1 MITTLQVRD
10 FKSYQSATLYLGR
23 LTVLMGANA
32 SGKSNVIEALRLLS
46 RLATGERLGLIGHS
60 QYQGIPVVRGQVE
73 HLGYQGK
80 RCFELGCT
88 TTHPDWPNF
97 SIQLTLGSDNQLL
110 VTQELM
116 TGPTSTS
123 PLYEI
128 TSPPQ
133 GTGRDIVVAYN
144 NFSSDFEKS
153 STVCSS
159 YMAVFTQLL
168 SDIRFPTKQAK
179 SREIIPR
186 VAEQYVDWLSKII
199 FLEPQPSLMRRYGH
213 MTDTVLQENGQ
224 NLSGVLYRL
233 CQSLDNREA
242 VLGFIR
248 SLPEQDIQDISFLET
263 PWGDVLLQL
272 TETFGGCATPY
283 DATRISDG
291 TLRVL
296 AIAAVLLSAPED
308 SVVVIEEIDNGIH
321 PSRVKGLLEKM
332 ADLAQRRN
340 LRILMSSHN
349 PALLDALPEEAIPD
363 TEFCYRSQNEGSS
376 QLIRLQ
382 DIPDYP
388 ELISQGS
395 LGYLMTGGRLER
407 FVKDYPG
414 ADRKKQ
420 KALDWLASLNEVV
433 ESK

>member
-1 MITTLQVRD
+1 MITTLQLQN
-10 FKSYQSATLYLGR
+10 FKSYQSARLYLGR

-32 SGKSNVIEALRLLS
+32 SGKSNAIEALRLLS
-46 RLATGERLGLIGHS
+46 RLATGERLGLIGNP
-60 QYQGIPVVRGQVE
+60 QYQSIPLVRGQVE

-80 RCFELGCT
+80 RCFELSCT

-110 VTQELM
+110 VTQEMM
-116 TGPTSTS
+116 TSSTSTS

-133 GTGRDIVVAYN
+133 GAGRDIVVTYN
-144 NFSSDFEKS
+144 TFSPDPKKA

-168 SDIRFPTKQAK
+168 SDIRFPLEQAK
-179 SREIIPR
+179 SREIIPQ
-186 VAEQYVDWLSKII
+186 VAEQYVHWLSRIV
-199 FLEPQPSLMRRYGH
+199 FLEPKPSLMRGYGH
-213 MTDTVLQENGQ
+213 ITDTVLQENGQ
-224 NLSGVLYRL
+224 NLSGVLYHL
-233 CQSLDNREA
+233 CESLDNKEA
-242 VLGFIR
+242 VLEFIR
-248 SLPEQDIQDISFLET
+248 NLPEQDIQEITFLET

-272 TETFGGCATPY
+272 TETFGGRATPY

-296 AIAAVLLSAPED
+296 AIAAVLLSAPKD

-332 ADLAQRRN
+332 ADLARQRN

-349 PALLDALPEEAIPD
+349 PALLDALPQEAIPN
-363 TEFCYRSQNEGSS
+363 TEFCYRSPNEGSS

-388 ELISQGS
+388 ELMTQGS
-395 LGYLMTGGRLER
+395 LGHLMTGGRLER
-407 FVKDYPG
+407 FVKEYPG

-420 KALDWLASLNEVV
+420 NALAWLACLNEMV
-433 ESK
+433 ESQ